1 MWQAASKVQLP
12 QVHNSILLF
21 GVLPRQEAREL
32 YRVADDATKLE
43 MQRMV
48 QRYNDFSADEPG
60 DLDDGSDTDEE
71 DGEAGLAER
80 LDGIDLDDEDV
91 SAAIWSR
98 LTESERNEFLRL
110 IDNNEVDELLVP
122 WKPWWTSESGTN
134 VVEASDDRS
143 PIERVAQENCGSV
156 PAILKIGT
164 PVQQLTKKVHPSV
177 LFQIAQTC
185 LSYVFMMR
193 HLNGDPRGSNST
205 AALSDVFIV
214 SPLLASKEADIYES
228 LHEALIVGFFNIGR
242 EEMRSEAKCALLDD
256 VLAIYARAEFVA
268 AMMSDLYGLVSGFLS
283 TDYPCAKDVKRSMVR
298 RAEKRLY
305 FLYSIVLQ
313 LQHKAESWQGMVAD
327 ITLLRRRY
335 ESESKAVADDA
346 SNSARKVKLSSSPS
360 RITEL

>member
-1 MWQAASKVQLP
+1 M
-12 QVHNSILLF
+12 
-21 GVLPRQEAREL
+21 RARK
-32 YRVADDATKLE
+32 ADDATKLE

-177 LFQIAQTC
+177 LFQIAQT
-185 LSYVFMMR
+185 
-193 HLNGDPRGSNST
+193 
-205 AALSDVFIV
+205 
-214 SPLLASKEADIYES
+214 
-228 LHEALIVGFFNIGR
+228 
-242 EEMRSEAKCALLDD
+242 
-256 VLAIYARAEFVA
+256 
-268 AMMSDLYGLVSGFLS
+268 
-283 TDYPCAKDVKRSMVR
+283 
-298 RAEKRLY
+298 
-305 FLYSIVLQ
+305 
-313 LQHKAESWQGMVAD
+313 
-327 ITLLRRRY
+327 
-335 ESESKAVADDA
+335 
-346 SNSARKVKLSSSPS
+346 
-360 RITEL
+360 